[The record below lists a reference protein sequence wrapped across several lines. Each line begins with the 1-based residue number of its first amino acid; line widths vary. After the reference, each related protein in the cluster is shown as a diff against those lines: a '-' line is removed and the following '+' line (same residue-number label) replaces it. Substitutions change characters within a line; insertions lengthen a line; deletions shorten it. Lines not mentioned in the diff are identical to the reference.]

1 MHQRTNKKIIIY
13 FLLFISIGTVNN
25 IELNN
30 KNFLKIKKINIF
42 GFNDIEVLN
51 IENDL
56 NNLNLNNIV
65 SLNKNEISKVI
76 ESYNIVEN
84 YKIFKNYPST
94 LNIEINK
101 TKFLA
106 KINYDGKTFIVGSNG
121 RLIDEKYTNNDLPY
135 IFGSPKTEEFLKF
148 KKIVDESKLKYEKI
162 NNFYFYPS
170 KRWDLELKNG
180 IRIKL
185 SNLNIV
191 KSLNQTF
198 EFLKDENFRNIKLID
213 VRVKNQIIIRWSKN

>member
-1 MHQRTNKKIIIY
+1 MHQRASKKIILY

-25 IELNN
+25 IELND
-30 KNFLKIKKINIF
+30 KNFLTIKKINIF

-51 IENDL
+51 VENDL
-56 NNLNLNNIV
+56 NNLNLNNII

-101 TKFLA
+101 TQFLA

-121 RLIDEKYTNNDLPY
+121 RLIDEKYNNNQLPY
-135 IFGSPKTEEFLKF
+135 IFGSPESKEFLKLK
-148 KKIVDESKLKYEKI
+148 KKIDESKFSYEQI

-185 SNLNIV
+185 SNLNLV
-191 KSLNQTF
+191 NSLNQSF
-198 EFLKDENFRNIKLID
+198 EFLNDENFRDIKIID
-213 VRVKNQIIIRWSKN
+213 LRVKNQTIIK

>member
-1 MHQRTNKKIIIY
+1 MHQRASKKIIIY

-30 KNFLKIKKINIF
+30 KNFLTIKKINIF

-51 IENDL
+51 VENDL
-56 NNLNLNNIV
+56 NNLNLNNII

-101 TKFLA
+101 TQFLA

-121 RLIDEKYTNNDLPY
+121 RLIDEKYNNNQLPY
-135 IFGSPKTEEFLKF
+135 IFGSPESKEFLKLK
-148 KKIVDESKLKYEKI
+148 KKIDESKFSYEQI

-185 SNLNIV
+185 SNLNLV
-191 KSLNQTF
+191 NSLNQSF
-198 EFLKDENFRNIKLID
+198 EFLNDENFRDIKIID
-213 VRVKNQIIIRWSKN
+213 LRVKNQTIIK

>member
-1 MHQRTNKKIIIY
+1 MHQRASKKIILY

-25 IELNN
+25 IELND
-30 KNFLKIKKINIF
+30 KNFLTIKKINIF

-51 IENDL
+51 VENDL

-121 RLIDEKYTNNDLPY
+121 RLIDEKYNNNQLPY
-135 IFGSPKTEEFLKF
+135 IFGSPESKEFLKLK
-148 KKIVDESKLKYEKI
+148 KKIDESKFSYEQI

-185 SNLNIV
+185 SNLNLV
-191 KSLNQTF
+191 NSLNQSF
-198 EFLKDENFRNIKLID
+198 EFLNDENFRDIKIID
-213 VRVKNQIIIRWSKN
+213 LRVKNQTIIK

>member
-1 MHQRTNKKIIIY
+1 MHQRTSKKIIIY
-13 FLLFISIGTVNN
+13 FLLFFSIGTVNN

-51 IENDL
+51 VENDL

-76 ESYNIVEN
+76 DSYNIVEN
-84 YKIFKNYPST
+84 YNIFKNYPST

-101 TKFLA
+101 TNFLA

-121 RLIDEKYTNNDLPY
+121 RLINEKYNNKHLPY
-135 IFGSPKTEEFLKF
+135 IFGSPETKEFLKLK
-148 KKIVDESKLKYEKI
+148 KKIDKSKFSYEQIK
-162 NNFYFYPS
+162 NFYFYPS
-170 KRWDLELKNG
+170 KRWDLELKDG

-185 SNLNIV
+185 PNLNIV
-191 KSLNQTF
+191 NSLNQSF
-198 EFLKDENFRNIKLID
+198 EFLKDENFRDIKIID
-213 VRVKNQIIIRWSKN
+213 VRVKNQIIIK

>member
-1 MHQRTNKKIIIY
+1 MHQRASKKIVIY

-30 KNFLKIKKINIF
+30 KNFLTIKKINIF

-51 IENDL
+51 VENDL

-121 RLIDEKYTNNDLPY
+121 RLIDEKYNNNQLPY
-135 IFGSPKTEEFLKF
+135 IFGSPESKEFLKLK
-148 KKIVDESKLKYEKI
+148 KKIDESKFSYEQI

-185 SNLNIV
+185 SNLNLV
-191 KSLNQTF
+191 NSLNQSF
-198 EFLKDENFRNIKLID
+198 EFLNDENFRDIKTID
-213 VRVKNQIIIRWSKN
+213 LRVKNQTIIK

>member
-1 MHQRTNKKIIIY
+1 MHQRTSKKIIIY
-13 FLLFISIGTVNN
+13 FLLFFSIGTVNN

-76 ESYNIVEN
+76 DSYNTVEN
-84 YKIFKNYPST
+84 YNIFKNYPST
-94 LNIEINK
+94 LNIKINK
-101 TKFLA
+101 TNFLA

-121 RLIDEKYTNNDLPY
+121 KLIDEKYTSNYLY
-135 IFGSPKTEEFLKF
+135 
-148 KKIVDESKLKYEKI
+148 KIRS
-162 NNFYFYPS
+162 F
-170 KRWDLELKNG
+170 
-180 IRIKL
+180 
-185 SNLNIV
+185 
-191 KSLNQTF
+191 
-198 EFLKDENFRNIKLID
+198 
-213 VRVKNQIIIRWSKN
+213 

>member
-1 MHQRTNKKIIIY
+1 MHQRTSKKIIIY
-13 FLLFISIGTVNN
+13 FLLFILIGTVNN

-51 IENDL
+51 VENDL
-56 NNLNLNNIV
+56 NNLNLNNII

-101 TKFLA
+101 TQFLA

-121 RLIDEKYTNNDLPY
+121 RLIDEKYNNNQLPY
-135 IFGSPKTEEFLKF
+135 IFGSPESKEFLKLK
-148 KKIVDESKLKYEKI
+148 KKIDESKFSYDQI

-185 SNLNIV
+185 SNLNLV
-191 KSLNQTF
+191 NSLNQSF
-198 EFLKDENFRNIKLID
+198 EFLNDENFRDIKIID
-213 VRVKNQIIIRWSKN
+213 LRVKNQTIIK

>member
-1 MHQRTNKKIIIY
+1 MHQRTSKKIIIY
-13 FLLFISIGTVNN
+13 FLLFFSIGTVNN

-76 ESYNIVEN
+76 DSYNIVEN
-84 YKIFKNYPST
+84 YNIFKNYPST
-94 LNIEINK
+94 LNIEIIK
-101 TKFLA
+101 TNFLA

-121 RLIDEKYTNNDLPY
+121 KLIDEKYTSNYLPY
-135 IFGSPKTEEFLKF
+135 IFGSPETEEFLKF
-148 KKIVDESKLKYEKI
+148 KKMIDQSKFSYEQIK
-162 NNFYFYPS
+162 NFYFYPS
-170 KRWDLELKNG
+170 KRWDLELNNE
-180 IRIKL
+180 IIIKL
-185 SNLNIV
+185 SDLNIIN
-191 KSLNQTF
+191 SLNKSYD
-198 EFLKDENFRNIKLID
+198 FLKDKNLTDIKIID
-213 VRVKNQIIIRWSKN
+213 ARVKNQLIIK

>member
-1 MHQRTNKKIIIY
+1 MHQRTSKKIIIY
-13 FLLFISIGTVNN
+13 FLLFFSIGTVNN

-51 IENDL
+51 VKNDL

-76 ESYNIVEN
+76 DSYNIVEN
-84 YKIFKNYPST
+84 YNIFKNYPST

-101 TKFLA
+101 TNFLA

-121 RLIDEKYTNNDLPY
+121 RLINEKYNKNQLPY
-135 IFGSPKTEEFLKF
+135 IFGSPESKEFLKL
-148 KKIVDESKLKYEKI
+148 KKK
-162 NNFYFYPS
+162 
-170 KRWDLELKNG
+170 
-180 IRIKL
+180 
-185 SNLNIV
+185 
-191 KSLNQTF
+191 
-198 EFLKDENFRNIKLID
+198 
-213 VRVKNQIIIRWSKN
+213 

>member
-1 MHQRTNKKIIIY
+1 MHQRASKKIIIY

-30 KNFLKIKKINIF
+30 KNFLTIKKINIF

-51 IENDL
+51 VENDL

-106 KINYDGKTFIVGSNG
+106 KMNYDGKTFIVGSNG
-121 RLIDEKYTNNDLPY
+121 RLIDEKYNNNQLPY
-135 IFGSPKTEEFLKF
+135 IFGSPESKEFLKLK
-148 KKIVDESKLKYEKI
+148 KKIDESKFSYDQI

-185 SNLNIV
+185 SNINLVN
-191 KSLNQTF
+191 SLNQSF
-198 EFLKDENFRNIKLID
+198 EFLNDENFRDIKIID
-213 VRVKNQIIIRWSKN
+213 LRVKNQTIIK

>member
-1 MHQRTNKKIIIY
+1 MHQRVSKKIIIY

-30 KNFLKIKKINIF
+30 KNFLTIKKINIF

-51 IENDL
+51 VENDL
-56 NNLNLNNIV
+56 NNLNLNNII

-101 TKFLA
+101 TQFLA

-121 RLIDEKYTNNDLPY
+121 RLIDEKYNNNQLPY
-135 IFGSPKTEEFLKF
+135 IFGSPESKELLKLK
-148 KKIVDESKLKYEKI
+148 KKIDESKFSYEQI

-185 SNLNIV
+185 SNLNLV
-191 KSLNQTF
+191 NSLNQSF
-198 EFLKDENFRNIKLID
+198 EFLNDENFRDIKIID
-213 VRVKNQIIIRWSKN
+213 LRVKNQTIIK

>member
-1 MHQRTNKKIIIY
+1 MHQRASKKIILY

-25 IELNN
+25 IELND
-30 KNFLKIKKINIF
+30 KNFLTIKKINIF

-51 IENDL
+51 VENDL
-56 NNLNLNNIV
+56 NNLNLNNII

-101 TKFLA
+101 TQFLA

-121 RLIDEKYTNNDLPY
+121 RLIDEKYNNNQLPY
-135 IFGSPKTEEFLKF
+135 IFGSPESKEFLKLK
-148 KKIVDESKLKYEKI
+148 KKIDESKFSYDQI

-185 SNLNIV
+185 SNLNLV
-191 KSLNQTF
+191 NSLNQSF
-198 EFLKDENFRNIKLID
+198 EFLNDENFRDIKIID
-213 VRVKNQIIIRWSKN
+213 LRVKNQTIIK